1 MDSTHFL
8 SDKSLS
14 NFKGH
19 DPTQV
24 HHYGLDV
31 GFSFQ
36 LCTPIG
42 SMLLLLVPPAHH
54 PRTLLWYCYEMLLSF
69 RVSFFFIK
77 VWL

>member
-8 SDKSLS
+8 SDKSLN

-31 GFSFQ
+31 GFSSQ
-36 LCTPIG
+36 LCTAIG
-42 SMLLLLVPPAHH
+42 FNASLICPAS
-54 PRTLLWYCYEMLLSF
+54 LSP
-69 RVSFFFIK
+69 
-77 VWL
+77 